1 MSYQQSSSHRLTW
14 NSSVNDDLKEPQL
27 RARTSP
33 PPWQV
38 LIQSEYSPITSV
50 LDLNPALYAVDSV
63 GKSIGSNYQYIMSN
77 AIAGTKE
84 RPLTSTSVQL
94 GLSTRSRRWSVA
106 MKFRTSRQ
114 VRSTVSAIGF
124 KGVNRPSRIDIISY
138 RCWALGPSFLH
149 FHQTSLQES
158 DLTSS

>member
-1 MSYQQSSSHRLTW
+1 MSYQQSSSHKLTW

-84 RPLTSTSVQL
+84 RHLTSTSVQL
-94 GLSTRSRRWSVA
+94 GLSTRSRQWSVA
-106 MKFRTSRQ
+106 MKSRTSRQ
-114 VRSTVSAIGF
+114 VRSTVSAIGLQ
-124 KGVNRPSRIDIISY
+124 GVNRPSRIDIISY
-138 RCWALGPSFLH
+138 PCWALGPSFLH
-149 FHQTSLQES
+149 SHQISLQES
-158 DLTSS
+158 DLASA